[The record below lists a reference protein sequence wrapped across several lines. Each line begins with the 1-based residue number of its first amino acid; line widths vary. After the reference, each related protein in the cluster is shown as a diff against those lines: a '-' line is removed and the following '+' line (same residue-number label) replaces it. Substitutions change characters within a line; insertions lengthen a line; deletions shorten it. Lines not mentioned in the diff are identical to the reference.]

1 MSTQKTSA
9 EIGEI
14 ADAVA
19 AFLEENFEDLDAS
32 DTVDGTSALPQALY
46 LVAARFVSP
55 SWASSCFRRIVSER

>member
-1 MSTQKTSA
+1 MRTQKTPA
-9 EIGEI
+9 EISEI

-19 AFLEENFEDLDAS
+19 AFLEENFEGLVDG
-32 DTVDGTSALPQALY
+32 DTVDGTGALPQALY